1 MINVQICLFAYNLE
15 ESIASCIESVMENCG
30 SYQYELFVMIN
41 GCTDQ
46 TYDIVSG
53 IADTNPN
60 LHPVLIEIGDK
71 SNAWNTFI
79 YQYYDGR
86 SVAVFADGDLTFGHN
101 AFKHIVDCHI
111 SQPHY
116 NAITGFPCDRGR
128 SSKQMQ
134 NRMQQNH
141 DLAGGLYLL
150 SPLFIR
156 TLTNNHV
163 KLPVGLIGD
172 DSMLGFLSAT
182 NICSGTDLPKQRIGV
197 CVKAVFIYSH
207 LSPLRWQDYK
217 LYFRRR
223 VRYSLRYFQ
232 QLSIVSALKQQG
244 ISAMPA
250 VAIHGTSAS
259 LHQVR
264 WRSSNLIFDL
274 ITKWMID
281 RQKIRLHPESD
292 NIRKSLS

>member
-1 MINVQICLFAYNLE
+1 MIKVQICLFAYNLE

-30 SYQYELFVMIN
+30 SYPYEVFVMIN

-46 TYDIVSG
+46 TYDIVSRL
-53 IADTNPN
+53 ADTHPSI
-60 LHPVLIEIGDK
+60 HPVLIEIGDK

-79 YQYYDGR
+79 YQYYDGH
-86 SVAVFADGDLTFGHN
+86 SVAVFADGDLTFGQN
-101 AFKHIVDCHI
+101 AFQHIVDCHLA
-111 SQPHY
+111 QPHY
-116 NAITGFPCDRGR
+116 NAISGFPCDQGR

-134 NRMQQNH
+134 HRMQQNH

-150 SPLFIR
+150 SPLFIQ
-156 TLTNNHV
+156 TLTSHHV

-182 NICSGTDLPKQRIGV
+182 NLCSGTDLPKQRIGV
-197 CVKAVFIYSH
+197 CVKAVFIYAH
-207 LSPLRWQDYK
+207 LSLLRWQDYK

-232 QLSIVSALKQQG
+232 QLSIVSDLKQQG

-264 WRSSNLIFDL
+264 WRSSHLIFDL
-274 ITKWMID
+274 ISKWRID
-281 RQKIRLHPESD
+281 RQKMRLHPDSENTS
-292 NIRKSLS
+292 KSLS